1 MNLSPNF
8 TLAELTASET
18 AARNGLDNTPGPIAY
33 QNLVRLANFLE
44 EVKKVLGGKP
54 VMVNSA
60 DRGPEVNAHVGGQK
74 ASQHLVGCAADIRVP
89 GMTPNE
95 VCKAIIA
102 SDLQYDQLIR
112 EFESWTHI
120 SIPNTKAWSR
130 ANVKFFY
137 FVIAWLNFVLSYIA
151 FG

>member
-54 VMVNSA
+54 IMINSA
-60 DRGPEVNAHVGGQK
+60 YRGPEVNAHVGGSK
-74 ASQHLVGCAADIRVP
+74 NSQHMVGCAADIKVP
-89 GMTPNE
+89 GMTPDQI
-95 VCKAIIA
+95 CKAIIA
-102 SDLQYDQLIR
+102 SELQYDQLIR
-112 EFESWTHI
+112 EFDSWTHI
-120 SIPNTKAWSR
+120 SIPNEESSTPRGQTLIIDR
-130 ANVKFFY
+130 AGTRP
-137 FVIAWLNFVLSYIA
+137 FV
-151 FG
+151 

>member
-8 TLAELTASET
+8 TLEELTASET
-18 AARNGLDNTPGPIAY
+18 AVRNGLDNTPNPIAY

-54 VMVNSA
+54 IMINSA
-60 DRGPEVNAHVGGQK
+60 YRSPAVNAHVGGQK

-89 GMTPNE
+89 GMSPDQ
-95 VCKAIIA
+95 VVRAIIA

-120 SIPNTKAWSR
+120 SITNEEGSTPRGQTLIIDR
-130 ANVKFFY
+130 AGTRP
-137 FVIAWLNFVLSYIA
+137 FV
-151 FG
+151 

>member
-1 MNLSPNF
+1 MNLSPHF
-8 TLAELTASET
+8 TLEDLTASET

-54 VMVNSA
+54 IMINSA
-60 DRGPEVNAHVGGQK
+60 YRGPEVNAHVGGQK

-89 GMTPNE
+89 GMSPNE

-102 SDLQYDQLIR
+102 SELQYDQLIR
-112 EFESWTHI
+112 EFDSWTHVN
-120 SIPNTKAWSR
+120 IPNEEGSTPRGQTLIIDR
-130 ANVKFFY
+130 AGTRP
-137 FVIAWLNFVLSYIA
+137 FV
-151 FG
+151 